1 MYILYNT
8 NDILDLKSFAK
19 VKIYEGLAAV
29 LKEPQVDEKTLET
42 MIRVLVNF
50 SNDGALLIAPYKVY
64 SNSRSNTDAN
74 RKVLMEV
81 GMIGPLLEL
90 LPRVKDP
97 QLQETSRL
105 FVANLINDGTYD
117 IFLHFDPW
125 FDTCHFL

>member
-1 MYILYNT
+1 
-8 NDILDLKSFAK
+8 
-19 VKIYEGLAAV
+19 
-29 LKEPQVDEKTLET
+29 
-42 MIRVLVNF
+42 
-50 SNDGALLIAPYKVY
+50 
-64 SNSRSNTDAN
+64 
-74 RKVLMEV
+74 MEV